1 MKTIFIVLKLFN
13 MPPHCNK
20 YGCEIIPN
28 FNYRGETKG
37 LYCASH
43 KLKYMV
49 DVKSKKCLQ
58 IGCNICPTYNYQGQT
73 KGLYC
78 NAHKLDGMV

>member
-1 MKTIFIVLKLFN
+1 
-13 MPPHCNK
+13 MPRHCNQI
-20 YGCEIIPN
+20 GCEIRPS
-28 FNYRGETKG
+28 FNYQGQTNV

-43 KLKYMV
+43 KLDYMV